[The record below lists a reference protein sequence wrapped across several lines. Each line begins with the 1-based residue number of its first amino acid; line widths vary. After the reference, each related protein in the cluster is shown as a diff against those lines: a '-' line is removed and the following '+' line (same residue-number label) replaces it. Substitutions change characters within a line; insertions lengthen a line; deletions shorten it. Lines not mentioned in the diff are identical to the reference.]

1 MTRDQW
7 KDWLEGIGI
16 LAIIGSLIFVA
27 LEIKTNT
34 ESNII
39 AIEQNNAA
47 NWMIINS
54 TVAANHDLATVLE
67 KGQAGEELDRAEA
80 RQFEAF
86 VSMFFTQAFHML
98 RLYDQG
104 LISEDQVRGAF
115 RALRVNA
122 QRGYFRERAEMIS
135 DDRLRGLIVDPD
147 GLDKWLNIEH

>member
-34 ESNII
+34 ESNKI
-39 AIEQNNAA
+39 AIEQNFSA

-80 RQFEAF
+80 RQFGAYI
-86 VSMFFTQAFHML
+86 SMFLTQAFHML

-104 LISEDQVRGAF
+104 LISEDEVRGAF
-115 RALRVNA
+115 RALRINA
-122 QRGYFRERAEMIS
+122 QRGYFLERVEKMS
-135 DDRLRGLIVDPD
+135 DDRLRGLILDPD
-147 GLDKWLNIEH
+147 GLDKWLNIER